1 MAGKDSIV
9 IAGGGPVGMVAA
21 LGLWRAGVPVV
32 VLEAHDEPFEDQ
44 RAASLHPPT
53 VEMLA
58 SYGLADHIIKEGL
71 ISPVYQ
77 FRDRPTG
84 ELVTAFDL
92 GDLGDEL
99 PYPYVVQFEQYKLV
113 ELILR
118 LFDEKEGFDVR
129 FSATV
134 TGFAQADDHVMVYA
148 RGPDG
153 PQILRA
159 SYLIGCDGGRSTV
172 RKSADIDFE
181 GFTYPERFIKI
192 GTYHD
197 FQDGTDFVFRQ
208 YFSDPEEWCNLF
220 KVRGKGP
227 PGIWRGVFPTR
238 VDETDAE
245 ALSPEGVEARMQRFF
260 PKSETYD
267 IAYCNLYEVH
277 QRVAATLVKNRVLLA
292 GDSAHVNNP
301 IGGMGL
307 NGGIHDAVNL
317 VAKLVKVWK
326 GEAGP
331 ELLALYDRQR
341 HKAAVDYT
349 QAQTIQNKKLLE
361 ERDPVIRAEHLAALR
376 RTGDDAKQSRAYMRR
391 AALIESLESAA
402 AVT

>member
-1 MAGKDSIV
+1 MAEKDSIV
-9 IAGGGPVGMVAA
+9 IAGGGPVGMAAA

-32 VLEAHDEPFEDQ
+32 VLEALDEPFEDQ

-58 SYGLADHIIKEGL
+58 SLGLADHIIRQGL
-71 ISPVYQ
+71 IAPVYH
-77 FRDRPTG
+77 FRDRATG

-92 GDLGDEL
+92 GDLRDEL

-113 ELILR
+113 DLILR
-118 LFDEKEGFDVR
+118 LFGGKQGFEVR
-129 FSATV
+129 FSAAV
-134 TGFAQADDHVMVYA
+134 TGFTQADDHVMVFA

-153 PQILRA
+153 PETLRA

-172 RKSADIDFE
+172 RTSADIGFE

-208 YFSDPEEWCNLF
+208 YFSDPDEWCNLF

-238 VDETDAE
+238 LKETDAE

-260 PKSETYD
+260 PKPGKYD
-267 IAYCNLYEVH
+267 IAYRNLYEVH
-277 QRVAATLVKNRVLLA
+277 QRVAATFTRGRVLLA

-301 IGGMGL
+301 IGGMGM

-317 VAKLVKVWK
+317 VEKLARVWK

-331 ELLALYDRQR
+331 ELLDLYSRQR
-341 HKAAVDYT
+341 HKAATDYT

-361 ERDPVIRAEHLAALR
+361 ERDPSIRAKRLAALR
-376 RTGDDAKQSRAYMRR
+376 RTGEDAQQSRAYMRR
-391 AALIESLESAA
+391 AALIDSLESAA